1 MFGLIRTVAF
11 NSSVCAKL
19 CLYKSLV
26 LPVLEYGIP
35 AWFPQTGIQEE
46 ALERVQR
53 CSTRFILGQR
63 FEEMS
68 KSYTDRL
75 CTLKWSSLSSR
86 RNCLMISFVVKCLFN
101 TIKCESVNRNIS
113 VNHRYDSALTF
124 KHLFARTQS
133 LHLNAINRFPRLW
146 SALPVEFRNSA
157 ILTSLLSFLTPSLRR
172 PCIHAIFFPTAC
184 RTACKHAFCFLRVRP
199 EAVSTRH
206 SWL

>member
-19 CLYKSLV
+19 CLYKSVIV

-35 AWFPQTGIQEE
+35 AWFAQTRIREE

-53 CSTRFILGQR
+53 CATRFILGQR
-63 FEEMS
+63 FGEM
-68 KSYTDRL
+68 SYTDRL

-124 KHLFARTQS
+124 KHLFTCTRTQS
-133 LHLNAINRFPRLW
+133 LHLNAINRFLKALVSFASRISQFCHIKF
-146 SALPVEFRNSA
+146 SAV
-157 ILTSLLSFLTPSLRR
+157 LLKST
-172 PCIHAIFFPTAC
+172 
-184 RTACKHAFCFLRVRP
+184 
-199 EAVSTRH
+199 EA
-206 SWL
+206 